1 MAEIN
6 AQFRILLECEGPIF
20 CGSQILKLSTRTV
33 GFIRALGSFPVIG
46 HMRTPIPLL
55 DRPELELSSALRWIS
70 ACASL
75 SVRLQYVLENPAKPI
90 FLKGNGTRKG
100 ARELRDE
107 SEVFYIREKLD
118 GKILPANT
126 PAEHEDNG

>member
-1 MAEIN
+1 M
-6 AQFRILLECEGPIF
+6 
-20 CGSQILKLSTRTV
+20 
-33 GFIRALGSFPVIG
+33 G
-46 HMRTPIPLL
+46 HMRTPILLL

-75 SVRLQYVLENPAKPI
+75 SVRLQYALENPAKPI
-90 FLKGNGTRKG
+90 FLKGNRTRKG

-118 GKILPANT
+118 GKILPAKA